1 VLPAS
6 AGSLLHHEVWP
17 ARGSHLAGVTVS
29 MRVMSAGDGYR
40 YLLASVAVGD
50 GHRSL
55 MGHAGLR
62 KSPPAG

>member
-1 VLPAS
+1 
-6 AGSLLHHEVWP
+6 
-17 ARGSHLAGVTVS
+17 